1 MFEGMIPSQYYKPSW
16 IADPGTKS
24 TLQADDTWLYAWGD
38 GTYYVMDSYDL
49 NQSDYSPANVNGGFM
64 TLTLRNGVDLVID
77 ATNGTL
83 HQAVDMNGNTLTFT
97 ERGITHS
104 SGKGVVFERD
114 YQDRITSITGPD
126 GKKVTYTY
134 DSKGDLVAVTDTS
147 NATVQFTYLTDPK
160 APEHYLDTVIDPLGR
175 SAAKTEFD
183 EQGRIKKVIDAE
195 GNITEYSFDLGS
207 NTQRI
212 TDALG
217 NTRTLYTDSRG
228 NVVKEISA
236 EGHIILR
243 SFDSNGKVL
252 SVTQVIEHN
261 GAEINLTYTYTYDSD
276 GNITSEKDFF
286 GNVTSYTYNK
296 YGQQTSMTIDGVTV
310 YTNYDNETGL
320 IRSKSDIY
328 GAISSFRYDDRGNM
342 TVMYNCNGVALFEY
356 TFNKYGETTSVRSAT
371 GRVMYY
377 EYDNNGDRILSWYS
391 ENGITILDKME
402 YDDMRRQTSQVRYK
416 MPSNISVHSQNIEA
430 YVVYRI
436 LTEFN
441 DAGEI
446 IRLVDEKGMET
457 QYIYN
462 ARGNVTEVRTQVK
475 DTDGSIRWS
484 IKRSVYD
491 AVGQVVAVTDAFIEG
506 SNVNEIRGTICGYD
520 KDGRLIKTEY
530 VLGLNIQITS
540 NGQSFIKSVY
550 QILSTTTSTYNSAGW
565 LLSKTDTNGI
575 ETRYLYNSFG
585 SNTQI
590 IEILLDGSVRTTE
603 KIYDNKGQGYFYID
617 SHIDGVDVNLT
628 GTKVVYDNAGRLV
641 RTERY
646 SGCKIQINSDGSI
659 VLLDAGKM
667 ISYTETNYDKNG
679 NISSQ
684 RDSLG
689 NITTYKYDSLNRE
702 MMVIQPNGN
711 ITETIYDSLGKIEMV
726 RVSFGGV
733 VRETRYEYDIYGNII
748 KIINPDRTEISAT
761 YDEKGQKTSETNQV
775 GETRYFFYDEYGLVT
790 SVIMPDGSKYEYEYD
805 VEGNQTLIR
814 DPNGHETRFTYDSA
828 GRMLSR
834 TLPLGF
840 GSDGIRGTADDIQG
854 INSDGTLSHTEYFT
868 YDSIGRLVK
877 HISFEGV
884 VTTISYDNND
894 RIIGKFLYSTKSDY
908 ENNQIAESWSFEYD
922 SVGRETKVTRNNV
935 TTETVYDN
943 KGRILSVKTTE
954 GTSTSTIY
962 YEYDSSGRQTAVTL
976 DSGERTEYT
985 YDTFGRL
992 KTIKA
997 DDIITEYYYDAL
1009 GNLLKSIESNGNVT
1023 LYQYDAMNRLIRL
1036 TNFVD
1041 VNQNGVMDQGEGISD
1056 FNYGLDEVGHKIFAH
1071 EKFWT
1076 DFNNDDI
1083 IDEITNTIYWKYDK
1097 LGRLIEEIFDHYDD
1111 EFDQTTNWTYDLVGN
1126 RLSQITDKGN
1136 DGTID
1141 STTSYQYDANDRL
1154 LSEVENIGVNE
1165 KTTNYGYNSTQQ
1177 ISKNVVQNGKLVSD
1191 VVFGYDAS
1199 GRMNSVKTT
1208 TYKEDGETISG
1219 WEVVSYIYDTNGNRI
1234 TAIHEIFDEQGNIT
1248 SKTSVTYIVDQQN
1261 ITGYTQV
1268 VKQIEKDLLSD
1279 SEKITTYVIGHQRI
1293 SQTVEINGEKTAH
1306 KFAFDGHGS
1315 TRAMVNSLGKIAEN
1329 YSFDAFGNALGFNAK
1344 QAITEFLY
1352 SGEQFDSKIGQQYLR
1367 ARYYDP
1373 ATGRFNRLDP
1383 FFGNLNDPQSLHK
1396 YTYAHNDPV
1405 NGTDPTGRSIAMSV
1419 GIGSALG
1426 SNMQGNSSRANISVG
1441 YSLKTKVQF
1450 LQKALDIFDKVMDA
1464 VDAGQ
1469 EILDLVTM
1477 GPAFLLEFADF
1488 YKKAPQEFM
1497 DKIVGFTLGAID
1509 LYVKDTLNLPEP
1521 VVKRF
1526 NDMINAGKN
1535 DVALSLLGEAV
1546 GTIGTNL
1553 LARVIG
1559 FKEVYI
1565 RLMHTGIDAIYLS
1578 PGVIGDFGS
1587 VFVIA
1592 ESKGNS
1598 AILHNTVRKGTQMS
1612 SKWIDASI
1620 RQIVDK
1626 NLNELDY
1633 KDLEK
1638 MNESDAC
1645 IMIALLVKL
1654 DLRTIGTEKPAFHFG
1669 LQVYQGYKLVW
1680 ENAINPNHG
1689 KLLKKWG
1696 EPFGHDM

>member
-1 MFEGMIPSQYYKPSW
+1 L
-16 IADPGTKS
+16 D
-24 TLQADDTWLYAWGD
+24 
-38 GTYYVMDSYDL
+38 
-49 NQSDYSPANVNGGFM
+49 QSDYSPANSNGGFL

-77 ATNGTL
+77 ATNGKL
-83 HQAVDMNGNTLTFT
+83 HQAIDMNSNTLTFT
-97 ERGITHS
+97 DCGITHS

-114 YQDRITSITGPD
+114 YQDRITAITGPD
-126 GKKVTYTY
+126 GKRVEYSY
-134 DSKGDLVAVTDTS
+134 DSNGNLVAVKDTS

-160 APEHYLDTVIDPLGR
+160 APEHYLDKVIDPLGR

-183 EQGRIKKVIDAE
+183 EQGRIKKVIDAT

-207 NTQRI
+207 NTQKI

-217 NTRTLYTDSRG
+217 NTRTLYTDSYG

-236 EGHIILR
+236 EGRVVLR
-243 SFDSNGKVL
+243 SFDNNGNVL
-252 SVTQVIEHN
+252 SVTQVINHN
-261 GAEINLTYTYTYDSD
+261 GVEILLTHTYTYDSD

-286 GNVTSYTYNK
+286 GNVTSYTYNT

-310 YTNYDNETGL
+310 YTSYDDKTGL

-328 GAISSFRYDDRGNM
+328 GVTSSFKYDECGNM
-342 TVMYNCNGVALFEY
+342 TAMYNSNGVALFEY
-356 TFNKYGETTSVRSAT
+356 TFNKYGEVTSVRSAT
-371 GRVMYY
+371 GKVMYY
-377 EYDNNGDRILSWYS
+377 EYDKNGDRILSWYS
-391 ENGITILDKME
+391 ENNITILDKIE
-402 YDDMRRQTSQVRYK
+402 YDEMRRQTSQVRYQ
-416 MPSNISVHSQNIEA
+416 MPSNISVHSQEIEA

-457 QYIYN
+457 RYTYN
-462 ARGNVTEVRTQVK
+462 VRGEVTEVRTQVK
-475 DTDGSIRWS
+475 DADGSIHWS

-491 AVGQVVAVTDAFIEG
+491 AIGQTIAMTNAFIEG
-506 SNVNEIRGTICGYD
+506 CNVNEIGGTIYEYD
-520 KDGRLIKTEY
+520 KDGRLIKTENI
-530 VLGLNIQITS
+530 LGLNIQITS
-540 NGQSFIKSVY
+540 NGQSFVKSIF
-550 QILSTTTSTYNSAGW
+550 QILSTATSTYNNAGW
-565 LLSKTDTNGI
+565 LLSKTDANGT
-575 ETRYLYNSFG
+575 ETRYRYNAFG

-590 IEILLDGSVRTTE
+590 IEILSDGSIRTTE
-603 KIYDNKGQGYFYID
+603 KIYNSNGQGYFYID
-617 SHIDGVDVNLT
+617 SHIDGVDTNLT

-646 SGCKIQINSDGSI
+646 SGCKIQINPDGSI
-659 VLLDAGKM
+659 VLIEAGKLT
-667 ISYTETNYDKNG
+667 SYTETNYDKNG

-689 NITTYKYDSLNRE
+689 NVTTYKYDSLNRE
-702 MMVIQPNGN
+702 TMVIQPNGCV
-711 ITETIYDSLGKIEMV
+711 TETIYGSLGRVEIV
-726 RVSFGGV
+726 RISFEYV
-733 VRETRYEYDIYGNII
+733 VRETKYEYDIYGNTT
-748 KIINPDRTEISAT
+748 KITNPDGTEISAT
-761 YDEKGQKTSETNQV
+761 YDEQGQKISETNQV

-805 VEGNQTLIR
+805 VGGNQTLIR
-814 DPNGHETRFTYDSA
+814 DPNGHETRFTYDSF

-840 GSDGIRGTADDIQG
+840 GSDGIRGTADDVQG
-854 INSDGTLSHTEYFT
+854 KNADGTLSYTEYFT
-868 YDSIGRLVK
+868 YDNIGRLIK
-877 HISFEGV
+877 HVSFEGV
-884 VTTISYDNND
+884 VTTISYDNNH
-894 RIIGKFLYSTKSDY
+894 RVIGKSLYSTQSDY
-908 ENNQIAESWSFEYD
+908 ENNQIDESWLFEYD
-922 SVGRETKVTRNNV
+922 NVGRETKVIRNNI
-935 TTETVYDN
+935 TTETAYDS

-954 GTSTSTIY
+954 GISTSIIY

-992 KTIKA
+992 KTVKA
-997 DDIITEYYYDAL
+997 DGTVTEYYYDAL

-1041 VNQNGVMDQGEGISD
+1041 VNNNGIMDQGEGISD
-1056 FNYGLDEVGHKIFAH
+1056 FSYGLDEVGRKVFAQ
-1071 EKFWT
+1071 EKFWI
-1076 DFNNDDI
+1076 DFDYDN
-1083 IDEITNTIYWKYDK
+1083 ITEEVANTINWKYDNF
-1097 LGRLIEEIFDHYDD
+1097 GRLIEEIFDHYDD
-1111 EFDQTTNWTYDLVGN
+1111 EFDQTTSWIYDLVGN
-1126 RLSQITDKGN
+1126 RLSQIIDKGN
-1136 DGTID
+1136 DGIID
-1141 STTSYQYDANDRL
+1141 STTSYHYDANDRL
-1154 LSEVENIGVNE
+1154 LSEVENIGSDEN
-1165 KTTNYGYNSTQQ
+1165 TTIYGYNITQQ
-1177 ISKNVVQNGKLVSD
+1177 TSKNIVQNGKLISD
-1191 VVFGYDAS
+1191 VVLGYDVS
-1199 GRMNSVKTT
+1199 GRLNLVKTT
-1208 TYKEDGETISG
+1208 AYKEDGETISN
-1219 WEVVSYIYDTNGNRI
+1219 WETVSYTYDTNGNRL
-1234 TAIHEIFDEQGNIT
+1234 TATYEIIDEQGNVT
-1248 SKTSVTYIVDQQN
+1248 SKTSITYIVDQQN

-1279 SEKITTYVIGHQRI
+1279 EEKITTYTIGHQRI
-1293 SQTVEINGEKTAH
+1293 NQTVEVNGEKTVH
-1306 KFAFDGHGS
+1306 KFTFDGHGS

-1344 QAITEFLY
+1344 QALTEFLY

-1383 FFGNLNDPQSLHK
+1383 FFGNVDDPQSLHK
-1396 YTYAHNDPV
+1396 YTYAHNDPI
-1405 NGTDPTGRSIAMSV
+1405 NGTDPSGRSMAMSV
-1419 GIGSALG
+1419 GIGTAIG

-1464 VDAGQ
+1464 VDAGR
-1469 EILDLVTM
+1469 EIFDLVSL
-1477 GPAFLLEFADF
+1477 GPAFVLEFADF
-1488 YKKAPQEFM
+1488 YKNAPQEFM

-1509 LYVKDTLNLPEP
+1509 LYVKDTLNLPETI
-1521 VVKRF
+1521 VKRF
-1526 NDMINAGKN
+1526 NDMIYAGKN
-1535 DVALSLLGEAV
+1535 DVALNLLGEAV

-1559 FKEVYI
+1559 FKEIYI

-1598 AILHNTVRKGTQMS
+1598 AILHDTVRKGTQMS
-1612 SKWIDASI
+1612 SKWISASI
-1620 RQIVDK
+1620 NQIARK
-1626 NLNELDY
+1626 NDGKPDY
-1633 KDLEK
+1633 KALK
-1638 MNESDAC
+1638 AMNESDTC

-1654 DLRTIGTEKPAFHFG
+1654 DLKTIGTDKPAFHFG
-1669 LQVYQGYKLVW
+1669 LQVYQGYKLAW
-1680 ENAINPNHG
+1680 ENALDPNHG
-1689 KLLKKWG
+1689 KLLEKWG